1 MRFLEPLLLPV
12 SRLLPLATAIVLTV
26 ALPLQA
32 RGAEPGAVRTVAENA
47 IDGTS
52 ASESTP
58 TETAEQTWAESSVQ
72 ASVETPSQTFA
83 DAPTDTSPDTPED
96 LSADARVDTPA
107 DESPDTRED
116 TPAGTPLDIPSDTP
130 SAPAADFAQDGPSPD
145 DAEGVLTPPVP
156 IGPVEIPMPPDAPA
170 LEGPI
175 TVRVLLQ
182 IDEEGDVASVTLD
195 EGAGPPWDEAVLLG
209 ATTFRFEP
217 ATWNGEPV
225 AVEVPFEQTFRP
237 LPPSAAV
244 EESEPMATLFGTV
257 VEMGTR
263 RELPSATIE
272 ATIGDRS
279 FRVETSSEGT
289 FHLSVPA
296 GMASVEVHAPGYKR
310 FLVRENLEEGKSVH
324 VRYLIERQS
333 YDPFEQTVI
342 GQAERQEVARTSLR
356 GRELTRIPGTFGDP
370 FRVVGTLPGVSQVF
384 SLVSYPIVRGAAPG
398 STGILLDGV
407 RIPQLYHYLAGPAV
421 IHPEFIDRVDFY
433 PGTFPLSYG
442 GYTGGIIDG
451 ITRRARPDE
460 ERTEIGIDLTNTS
473 LLLRRP
479 VLGMNVTA
487 AGRYGY
493 PGMLLSAFSEDAY
506 ASYWDYQAR
515 VDGGSSGS
523 RWTVFAFGS
532 NDEAGSIQ
540 GGKEIPALRLQ
551 FHRLDLKYQLGDE
564 RRFDRFQI
572 TFGTDVIF
580 NDAAEFDSKPAT
592 TFEVHPRAVFRRP
605 LGKDIALHTG
615 IESAYHRTPYQFSKF
630 DSGVDEDTNNLK
642 LGDEARQI
650 SVGAFFETPWWATEN
665 FLITPGLRFDV
676 WENRSAREASVDP
689 RLTVRYRFAQN
700 EDAEYWLK
708 AGIGSYHQP
717 PRPPL
722 PIPGLSEL
730 GLSLGLPASTQSS
743 LGTEIELASGYHFD
757 VQTYFNYMDP
767 IFLDLP
773 PNDVP
778 DDFDYFEGGVGR
790 SYGLEV
796 MLRKRERGNVFGW
809 ISYTLSKSERRL
821 GGNWERFSFDRPH
834 MLHLVG
840 GLRLPRDWELGGR
853 FQVQSGRPVS
863 APGESI
869 RRANAFTRFDLRIDR
884 RAVYRNWMLDF
895 YIDLINV
902 MLAPEAVGEG
912 DNTGVRYI
920 LPTVGFR
927 GVL

>member
-1 MRFLEPLLLPV
+1 MKSFLVLPV
-12 SRLLPLATAIVLTV
+12 V
-26 ALPLQA
+26 AASILISPFSA
-32 RGAEPGAVRTVAENA
+32 VAE
-47 IDGTS
+47 DGSGEVRSS
-52 ASESTP
+52 APSE
-58 TETAEQTWAESSVQ
+58 AA
-72 ASVETPSQTFA
+72 PS
-83 DAPTDTSPDTPED
+83 DAPPSEATSSEAASSEAAPSEAPPSDEAPSEA
-96 LSADARVDTPA
+96 SA
-107 DESPDTRED
+107 E
-116 TPAGTPLDIPSDTP
+116 AGELVPPTPLGS
-130 SAPAADFAQDGPSPD
+130 
-145 DAEGVLTPPVP
+145 
-156 IGPVEIPMPPDAPA
+156 VEIPMPEGAPP
-170 LEGPI
+170 LDEPI
-175 TVRVLLQ
+175 TVRVVLE
-182 IDEEGDVASVTLD
+182 IDEHGNVASVVLD
-195 EGAGPPWDEAVLLG
+195 QGAGSPWDEAVLHG
-209 ATTFRFEP
+209 AASFRFEP
-217 ATWNGEPV
+217 ATWNGQPV

-237 LPPSAAV
+237 PAVAPSPDD
-244 EESEPMATLFGTV
+244 EEPRAFLRGTI

-263 RELPSATIE
+263 RPVSGATVE
-272 ATIGDRS
+272 VVVDGRTV
-279 FRVETSSEGT
+279 RVDADTRGA
-289 FHLSVPA
+289 FDVAAPA
-296 GMASVEVHAPGYKR
+296 GRASVEVHAPGYKR
-310 FLVRENLEEGKSVH
+310 FVVREHLEESKAVH

-333 YDPFEQTVI
+333 YDPFEQVVI

-356 GRELTRIPGTFGDP
+356 GREITRIPGTFGDP

-384 SLVSYPIVRGAAPG
+384 SLLSYPIVRGAAPG

-421 IHPEFIDRVDFY
+421 IHPEFIERVDFY
-433 PGTFPLSYG
+433 PGTFPLIYG
-442 GYTGGIIDG
+442 GYTGGIVDG

-479 VLGMNVTA
+479 VLGTNVTV

-515 VDGGSSGS
+515 IDGGSPGS
-523 RWTVFAFGS
+523 RWTLFAFGS
-532 NDEAGSIQ
+532 NDEAGAIE

-564 RRFDRFQI
+564 QRFDRFQI

-580 NDAAEFDSKPAT
+580 NDAEAFDDRPAA
-592 TFEVHPRAVFRRP
+592 TFEVHPRASFRRP
-605 LGKDIALHTG
+605 LGSGIALHTG
-615 IESAYHRTPYQFSKF
+615 VEGSYHQTPQVLGRL
-630 DSGVDEDTNNLK
+630 DVEDAKTPLD
-642 LGDEARQI
+642 LGDEARQV
-650 SVGAFFETPWWATEN
+650 SVGAFFETPFWATEDL
-665 FLITPGLRFDV
+665 LITPGLRFDV
-676 WENRSAREASVDP
+676 WENRSTRDASVDP
-689 RLTVRYRFAQN
+689 RMTLRYRLARN
-700 EDAEYWLK
+700 EEAEWWLK
-708 AGIGSYHQP
+708 AGLGTYHQP

-722 PIPGLSEL
+722 PLPGLAEL

-743 LGTEIELASGYHFD
+743 LGAELELASGYHFD

-767 IFLDLP
+767 ILFDLP
-773 PNDVP
+773 PNDLP
-778 DDFDYFEGGVGR
+778 EDFDYLAGGVGR

-809 ISYTLSKSERRL
+809 ISYTFSRSERRYD
-821 GGNWERFSFDRPH
+821 GNWERFSFDRPH

-863 APGESI
+863 GPGEPI

-884 RAVYRNWMLDF
+884 RAVYQNWMLDF

-912 DNTGVRYI
+912 NDTGIRYI

-927 GVL
+927 AVL